1 MLSFTIDD
9 SLIIDASACALAL
22 GFLKVG
28 AGLTWGE
35 VYAALDGSGRAVV
48 GGGCAGVGVAGFLA
62 GGGIGWLSRRRGVGS
77 DSVLAYEVALP
88 NGTVARTTP
97 GDELHA
103 ALGAAGA
110 STLGVVWRVWL
121 RTYDVPDGG
130 RFLYRILHYGANGR
144 AGGRRALIDA
154 WVTMAAATQEDGRAS
169 LALAISRASG
179 SVHVFYDGSVAEG
192 HAALTAAGAIE
203 PLAALGNFQVPSL
216 RKLICG

>member
-77 DSVLAYEVALP
+77 DSVL
-88 NGTVARTTP
+88 
-97 GDELHA
+97 H
-103 ALGAAGA
+103 
-110 STLGVVWRVWL
+110 
-121 RTYDVPDGG
+121 
-130 RFLYRILHYGANGR
+130 
-144 AGGRRALIDA
+144 
-154 WVTMAAATQEDGRAS
+154 
-169 LALAISRASG
+169 
-179 SVHVFYDGSVAEG
+179 
-192 HAALTAAGAIE
+192 
-203 PLAALGNFQVPSL
+203 PLAN
-216 RKLICG
+216 